1 MKQIPSGHREFI
13 SDMAFDYYGKRMVSA
28 SADGYLRVWNLVNDE
43 WKLQSEI
50 KAHTSLISRVD
61 WAHPIFG
68 QIFAACLHN
77 DSVAIYQ
84 ETIGDDKKKTWIKR
98 CSIATNSLSPLDI
111 SFCPSCFGL
120 YLVTNGGEF
129 DA

>member
-1 MKQIPSGHREFI
+1 
-13 SDMAFDYYGKRMVSA
+13 MVSA
-28 SADGYLRVWNLVNDE
+28 SADGYLRVWNLTNDE
-43 WKLQSEI
+43 WKLQCKI

-61 WAHPIFG
+61 WAHPLFG
-68 QIFAACLHN
+68 QLFAACLHN

-98 CSIATNSLSPLDI
+98 CTISTPSPSPLDI

-120 YLVTNGGEF
+120 CLVDSSDGT

>member
-1 MKQIPSGHREFI
+1 
-13 SDMAFDYYGKRMVSA
+13 MVSA
-28 SADGYLRVWNLVNDE
+28 SADGYLRVWNLINDE
-43 WKLQSEI
+43 WKLQCEI

-68 QIFAACLHN
+68 QVFAACLHN

-84 ETIGDDKKKTWIKR
+84 ETIGDDKKKTWVQRYKT
-98 CSIATNSLSPLDI
+98 SALSSSPLDI

-120 YLVTNGGEF
+120 SLVAPCYGNY
-129 DA
+129 A